1 MNSNIIRKTFLDYFK
16 SKNHHIVPSA
26 PMVVKNDPTLMFI
39 NAGMNQFKDIFLG
52 NSPIRNPRITDTQ
65 KCLRVSGKHNDLD
78 EVGHDTYHHTMFEML
93 GNWSFG
99 DYFKKEAIE
108 WAWELLTEVYKIDKN
123 SLYVTVFGGDEKDG
137 LEKDSEAFMIWQ
149 TIVAEDRILFGNKK
163 DNFWEMGDS
172 GPCGPCSEIHI
183 DIRDKNEKNKID
195 GATLVNTD
203 HPLVIEIWNLVFI
216 EFNRKSNGQLEQL
229 PKKHVDTGLGF
240 ERLCMVL
247 QGHKSNYDTDV
258 FQPIIKEVANLA
270 GKKYG
275 ENDKEDIA
283 MRVIAD
289 HIRAVAFAISDGQLP
304 SNNKAGYVIRRILR
318 RAIRY
323 GYTFL
328 GFKEPFINELLP
340 VLVSNMQDVF
350 PEIKQQQELIKKV
363 ITEEETAFLRTLS
376 LGIQKFEKYI
386 SSHKKNAEIE
396 GNFAFELFDTYG
408 FPIDLTQ
415 LMAREIGWKVDMQ
428 GFVKNLEVQKNR
440 SRKAASQDTGDWIIL
455 KKEIESSEF
464 IGYDTIKS
472 EIEIIKYRKVKSKNL
487 EFFELVF
494 DKTPFYAESGGQ
506 VGDKGFIEKEG
517 EKIYIE
523 NTKKENDL
531 TIHIA
536 KKILDNLKGEFI
548 AVVNEKARI
557 LTSNNH
563 SATHLLH
570 AALREVLGSH
580 IEQKGSLIDSNKLRF
595 DFAHFSKLT
604 REEIREVE
612 KIVNRKIR
620 ENIPLIENRNI
631 KIEDARQ
638 MGAVALFGEKYGEY
652 VRTIAFDN
660 DFSIELCGGT
670 HVNHTGQIGIFKI
683 ISESAIAAGIRR
695 IEAITADRAE
705 DYFNTQDEIIS
716 QLKETLK
723 NPMDIAKSVKGLNEE
738 RHELQKQIEHLNK
751 EKALNIKSKLIN
763 SKEKINEIEF
773 IAEFLDV
780 DLAVLKDI
788 SFNIIRDSENIVLV
802 LGTNNKGKAFISVA
816 ISENLIKD
824 QGLNAGN
831 LVKEISKEIQGGGG
845 GQAHYASAGGKNPQG
860 INRAIE
866 KAKEIIAKV

>member
-16 SKNHHIVPSA
+16 AKNHYIVPSA
-26 PMVVKNDPTLMFI
+26 QMVVKNDPTLMFI

-52 NSPIRNPRITDTQ
+52 NSPIKYPRISDTQ

-108 WAWELLTEVYKIDKN
+108 WAWELLTDVYKIDKN
-123 SLYVTVFGGDEKDG
+123 SLYVTVFGGDENDG
-137 LEKDSEAFMIWQ
+137 LEKDMEAYNFWKA
-149 TIVAEDRILFGNKK
+149 IVPEDRILFGSKK
-163 DNFWEMGDS
+163 DNFWEMGES

-183 DIRDKNEKNKID
+183 DIRDENEKIKIN
-195 GATLVNTD
+195 GATLVNAD

-216 EFNRKSNGQLEQL
+216 EFNRKSDGQLELL
-229 PKKHVDTGLGF
+229 PKKHVDTGMGF
-240 ERLCMVL
+240 ERLCMVV
-247 QGHKSNYDTDV
+247 QGQKSNYDTDV
-258 FQPIIKEVANLA
+258 FQPIIKEVAKMA
-270 GKKYG
+270 GKEYG
-275 ENDKEDIA
+275 ENEKEDIA

-289 HIRAVAFAISDGQLP
+289 HLRAVAFAITDGQLP

-340 VLVSNMQDVF
+340 ALVSNMQDIF
-350 PEIKQQQELIKKV
+350 PEIKQQQEFIKKV
-363 ITEEETAFLRTLS
+363 ITEEETAFLRTLAH
-376 LGIQKFEKYI
+376 GIQKFEKYI
-386 SSHKKNAEIE
+386 SSHKGNDKIE
-396 GNFAFELFDTYG
+396 GNFAFELFDTFG

-415 LMAREIGWKVDMQ
+415 LMAREKDWKVDMQ
-428 GFVKNLEVQKNR
+428 GFKRNLEAQKNR
-440 SRKAASQDTGDWIIL
+440 SRQDAQQDTGDWIIL
-455 KKEIESSEF
+455 KKGIESSEF

-472 EIEIIKYRKVKSKNL
+472 EVEIIKYRKVKSKNK

-506 VGDKGFIEKEG
+506 VGDKGYIEKEG
-517 EKIYIE
+517 EKTYIE

-531 TIHIA
+531 TVHVA
-536 KKILDNLKGEFI
+536 KKIPTGLNGKII
-548 AVVNEKARI
+548 AVVNEKDRM

-563 SATHLLH
+563 SATHLLQ

-580 IEQKGSLIDSNKLRF
+580 IEQKGSLVDSNKLRF

-604 REEIREVE
+604 REEIQSVE
-612 KIVNRKIR
+612 KIVNQKIR

-631 KIEDARQ
+631 KIDDAKK
-638 MGAVALFGEKYGEY
+638 MGAVALFGEKYGES
-652 VRTIAFDN
+652 VRTITFDS

-670 HVNHTGQIGIFKI
+670 HVNATGQIGIFKI
-683 ISESAIAAGIRR
+683 VSESAIAAGIRR
-695 IEAITADRAE
+695 IEAITAKKAE
-705 DYFNTQDEIIS
+705 DYFNAQDEIIS
-716 QLKETLK
+716 QLKEVLK
-723 NPMDIAKSVKGLNEE
+723 SPKDIVRSVNGLIEE
-738 RHELQKQIEHLNK
+738 KHELQKQVEHLNK
-751 EKALNIKSKLIN
+751 EKTINLKSDLIN
-763 SKEKINEIEF
+763 NKENINEIGF
-773 IAEFLDV
+773 IGKSLDV
-780 DLAVLKDI
+780 DPAVLKDI

-816 ISENLIKD
+816 ISENIIKN
-824 QGLNAGN
+824 QGLSAGT
-831 LVKEISKEIQGGGG
+831 LVQEISKEIQGGGG
-845 GQAHYASAGGKNPQG
+845 GQAHYASAGGKNPKG
-860 INRAIE
+860 IPKAIE
-866 KAKEIIAKV
+866 KAKEIISKV

>member
-1 MNSNIIRKTFLDYFK
+1 MNSNIIRKIFLDYFK

-39 NAGMNQFKDIFLG
+39 NAGMNQFKNIFLS
-52 NSPIRNPRITDTQ
+52 NSPIKNSRVADTQ

-123 SLYVTVFGGDEKDG
+123 SLYVTVFGGDKNDG
-137 LEKDSEAFMIWQ
+137 LEKDTEAYKIWK
-149 TIVAEDRILFGNKK
+149 TIVPEDRILFGSKK

-183 DIRDKNEKNKID
+183 DIRDENEKNKID
-195 GATLVNTD
+195 GLTLVNTD

-216 EFNRKSNGQLEQL
+216 EFNRKSNGQLKQL
-229 PKKHVDTGLGF
+229 PQKHVDTGLGF
-240 ERLCMVL
+240 ERLCMVI
-247 QGHKSNYDTDV
+247 QGFKSNYDTDV
-258 FQPIIKEVANLA
+258 FQPIIKEVANMA
-270 GKKYG
+270 EKKYG
-275 ENDKEDIA
+275 ENEKEDIA

-289 HIRAVAFAISDGQLP
+289 HLRAVAFAITDGQLP

-340 VLVSNMQDVF
+340 VLISNMQDVF

-376 LGIQKFEKYI
+376 QGIQKFEKYI
-386 SSHKKNAEIE
+386 SSHKKNEEIE

-415 LMAREIGWKVDMQ
+415 LMAREKGWKVDMQ
-428 GFVKNLEVQKNR
+428 DFNKNLEAQKNR
-440 SRKAASQDTGDWIIL
+440 SRKAAQQDTGDWIIL
-455 KKEIESSEF
+455 KKGIENSEF

-472 EIEIIKYRKVKSKNL
+472 EVEIIKYRKVISKNK

-506 VGDKGFIEKEG
+506 VGDKGYVEKES

-531 TIHIA
+531 TIHIV
-536 KKILDNLKGEFI
+536 KKIFADLSGKFI
-548 AVVNEKARI
+548 AVINEKDRN

-580 IEQKGSLIDSNKLRF
+580 IEQKGSLVDTNKLRF

-604 REEIREVE
+604 REEIRSVE
-612 KIVNRKIR
+612 KIVNLKIR

-631 KIEDARQ
+631 KIEDAKQ
-638 MGAVALFGEKYGEY
+638 IGAVALFGEKYGDY
-652 VRTIAFDN
+652 VRTIAFDS

-670 HVNHTGQIGIFKI
+670 HVNATGQIGVFKI
-683 ISESAIAAGIRR
+683 VSESAIAAGIRR
-695 IEAITADRAE
+695 IEAITAAKAE
-705 DYFNTQDEIIS
+705 DYFNAQDEIIS
-716 QLKETLK
+716 QLKNILK
-723 NPMDIAKSVKGLNEE
+723 SPKDIAKSVKGLIEE
-738 RHELQKQIEHLNK
+738 KHELQKQIEQLNK
-751 EKALNIKSKLIN
+751 EKVINLKSNLIN
-763 SKEKINEIEF
+763 NKEKINEIEF
-773 IAEFLDV
+773 IGKSLDV
-780 DLAVLKDI
+780 DPAVLKDI

-816 ISENLIKD
+816 ISENLIKNQD
-824 QGLNAGN
+824 LNAGS
-831 LVKEISKEIQGGGG
+831 LVKEISKEIQGAGG
-845 GQAHYASAGGKNPQG
+845 GQPYYASAGGKNPKG
-860 INRAIE
+860 IHRAIE
-866 KAKEIIAKV
+866 KAKEIISKV

>member
-1 MNSNIIRKTFLDYFK
+1 MKSNTIRKIFLDYFK

-26 PMVVKNDPTLMFI
+26 AMVVKNDPTLMFI

-52 NSPIRNPRITDTQ
+52 NSPIKNPRIADTQ

-123 SLYVTVFGGDEKDG
+123 SMYVTVFGGDENDG
-137 LEKDSEAFMIWQ
+137 LEKDLEAYQIWS
-149 TIVAEDRILFGNKK
+149 TIVPEDRILFGSKK

-183 DIRDKNEKNKID
+183 DIRDQNEKNKID

-229 PKKHVDTGLGF
+229 PKKHVDTGMGF
-240 ERLCMVL
+240 ERLCMVI
-247 QGHKSNYDTDV
+247 QGQKSNYDTDV
-258 FQPIIKEVANLA
+258 FQPIIIEVAKMA
-270 GKKYG
+270 GIKYG

-289 HIRAVAFAISDGQLP
+289 HLRAVAFAITDGQLP

-340 VLVSNMQDVF
+340 VLVLSMQDIF

-363 ITEEETAFLRTLS
+363 IAEEEIAFLRTLS
-376 LGIQKFEKYI
+376 QGIQKFEKYI
-386 SSHKKNAEIE
+386 SSHKKNEVIE
-396 GNFAFELFDTYG
+396 GDFAFELFDTYG

-415 LMAREIGWKVDMQ
+415 LMAREKGWKTDMQ
-428 GFVKNLEVQKNR
+428 GFNRNLEAQKNR
-440 SRKAASQDTGDWIIL
+440 SRQAAQQDTSDWVIL
-455 KKEIESSEF
+455 NKDIESSEF
-464 IGYDTIKS
+464 VGYDTIIS
-472 EIEIIKYRKVKSKNL
+472 EVEIIKYRKVKSKNK
-487 EFFELVF
+487 EFYELVF

-506 VGDKGFIEKEG
+506 VGDKGYIEKEG

-531 TIHIA
+531 TIHVT
-536 KKILDNLKGEFI
+536 KKILADLSEKFI
-548 AVVNEKARI
+548 AVVNENDRI

-580 IEQKGSLIDSNKLRF
+580 IEQKGSLVDSNKLRF
-595 DFAHFSKLT
+595 DFAHYSKLT
-604 REEIREVE
+604 GEEIRSVE
-612 KIVNRKIR
+612 KTVNQKIR
-620 ENIPLIENRNI
+620 ENIPLTENRNI
-631 KIEDARQ
+631 KIDDARQ
-638 MGAVALFGEKYGEY
+638 MGAVALFGEKYGEF
-652 VRTIAFDN
+652 VRTIAFDSN
-660 DFSIELCGGT
+660 YSIELCGGT
-670 HVNHTGQIGIFKI
+670 HVNSTGQIGIFKI
-683 ISESAIAAGIRR
+683 VSESAIAAGIRR
-695 IEAITADRAE
+695 IEAITASKAE
-705 DYFNTQDEIIS
+705 DYFIRQDEVIS
-716 QLKETLK
+716 NLKEILK
-723 NPMDIAKSVKGLNEE
+723 SPKDITRSVKGLIEE
-738 RHELQKQIEHLNK
+738 KHELQKQIEYLNK
-751 EKALNIKSKLIN
+751 EKAINLKSNLLNN
-763 SKEKINEIEF
+763 KEKVNEIEF
-773 IAEFLDV
+773 IGKSLDV
-780 DLAVLKDI
+780 DPAVLKDI

-802 LGTNNKGKAFISVA
+802 LGTNNRGKAFISVA
-816 ISENLIKD
+816 VSENLIKN
-824 QGLNAGN
+824 QGLNAGS
-831 LVKEISKEIQGGGG
+831 LVKEISNEIQGGGG
-845 GQAHYASAGGKNPQG
+845 GQAHYASAGGKNTNG
-860 INRAIE
+860 IHKAIE